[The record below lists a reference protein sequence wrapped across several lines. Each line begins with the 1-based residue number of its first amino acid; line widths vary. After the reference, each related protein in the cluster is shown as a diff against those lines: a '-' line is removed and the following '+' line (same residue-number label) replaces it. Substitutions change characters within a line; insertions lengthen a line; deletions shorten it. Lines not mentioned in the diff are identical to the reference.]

1 VSALVGLFVF
11 GIVIYLS
18 STIPSITTVVQP
30 VPDVDSHF
38 DQVQALQLISA
49 GNIINLGIFAFILTL
64 QVRAVPPSR
73 RSAH

>member
-1 VSALVGLFVF
+1 
-11 GIVIYLS
+11 
-18 STIPSITTVVQP
+18 VQP

-64 QVRAVPPSR
+64 QVRRGSSQPLICALTSYR
-73 RSAH
+73 RARSTRTA